1 MNPVIT
7 SDSIEDLVLHRAPM
21 LLVQSMIAWDEAGAE
36 VLVDTSDSILF
47 ADSEGNIPAWVGI
60 EYMAQ
65 AIAVYAGMVSKLNN
79 EPLKLGFL
87 LGTRR
92 YSANVPTFL
101 PNQQLRVQVKELLR
115 DETNLVLFDCYIFS
129 GDELLARAEL
139 KAIQPPNLDNI
150 LAQFK
155 K

>member
-1 MNPVIT
+1 MKPAIAL
-7 SDSIEDLVLHRAPM
+7 DSIEDLVLHRAPM
-21 LLVQSMIAWDEAGAE
+21 LLVQSVIDWNEAGAE
-36 VLVDTSDSILF
+36 VLVDTKDSILF
-47 ADSEGNIPAWVGI
+47 ADSQGNIPAWVGI

-65 AIAVYAGMVSKLNN
+65 AVAAYAGIVSKLNN
-79 EPLKLGFL
+79 EPLRLGFL

-92 YSANVPTFL
+92 YSSNVSAFS
-101 PNQQLRVQVKELLR
+101 PNQQLRVSVKELMR
-115 DETNLVLFDCYIFS
+115 DENNLVLFDCYIFS

-139 KAIQPPNLDNI
+139 KAIQPPNLDSI

>member
-1 MNPVIT
+1 MNPAIAL
-7 SDSIEDLVLHRAPM
+7 DSIEDLVLHRSPM
-21 LLVQSMIAWDEAGAE
+21 LLVQSVIDWNETGAE
-36 VLVDTSDSILF
+36 VLVNTKDSGLF
-47 ADSEGNIPAWVGI
+47 ADSQGNIPAWVGI

-65 AIAVYAGMVSKLNN
+65 AVAAYAGIVSKVNN
-79 EPLKLGFL
+79 EPLRLGFL

-92 YSANVPTFL
+92 YSANVSAFL
-101 PNQQLRVQVKELLR
+101 PDQQLRVCVKELLR
-115 DETNLVLFDCYIFS
+115 DENNLVLFDCYIFS

-139 KAIQPPNLDNI
+139 KAIQPPNLDSI